1 VAERGRSPRR
11 RRPLAARVAERRLRL
26 MLAALLCCF
35 SVVLARAAYV
45 QAIEGPHLAGAADN
59 NSRDTIVL
67 TAPLGDIVDRS
78 GLPLATSDRAYSVWA
93 YTGLVDDPASAAEEL
108 APQLGRSVIRL
119 TQLLSDRKH
128 SYVRLAFH
136 VTRQVVQNLRR
147 HDPTR
152 GALDFK
158 PEEHRIYPD
167 DPVAAQLIG
176 ATDPDGNGIAGI
188 EQRFRRYLR
197 PALGQ
202 EVVVR
207 AGDGGPIMR
216 VLKSTP
222 ALKGHTVQLTLDRE
236 IQAQV
241 EHVIEQTRVTWKAKW
256 ATAVVLDPRTGGI
269 LAMASAPGVPPGGY
283 GNATL
288 AQQRIRA
295 VADQYEPGST
305 FKVVTIGAALE
316 LGKVT
321 PDTPFTVPYRISR
334 YDKTVS
340 DAHEHGTETLTVEQI
355 LAQSSNVGTIE
366 IAEQKLTSP
375 GRDLGNLLAEWIDRL
390 GFGKLTGVD
399 LPGEAGG
406 AVLPFHAWSGTSIL
420 NMPIGEGV
428 AVTPL
433 QMASLYAAIANKGEW
448 IQPHVLDHVHGG
460 PSPKLKKRQLFSPQ
474 TSASLVAMLRQV
486 VADGTGLNAQIQGY
500 SVAGKTG
507 TTQKVDPKTHSYCGG
522 DGHCE
527 YDASFVGFV
536 PAKHPRA
543 VVLVVVDEPQG
554 DYYGG
559 DVAAPAFREIA
570 TGVLQHFDVPEDA
583 PGSVP
588 QTTTP

>member
-1 VAERGRSPRR
+1 
-11 RRPLAARVAERRLRL
+11 
-26 MLAALLCCF
+26 M
-35 SVVLARAAYV
+35 
-45 QAIEGPHLAGAADN
+45 DN
-59 NSRDTIVL
+59 
-67 TAPLGDIVDRS
+67 
-78 GLPLATSDRAYSVWA
+78 
-93 YTGLVDDPASAAEEL
+93 PASAAREL
-108 APQLGRSVIRL
+108 APLLGRSEIRL

-136 VTRQVVQNLRR
+136 VTRATEQQLRR
-147 HDPTR
+147 HDPTH

-158 PEEHRIYPD
+158 SEEHRIYPD
-167 DPVAAQLIG
+167 DPVAAQLLG
-176 ATDPDGNGIAGI
+176 TTDPDGNGIAGI

-197 PALGQ
+197 PTLGQ
-202 EVVVR
+202 EVDIT
-207 AGDGGPIMR
+207 AGDGGPVMR
-216 VLKSTP
+216 VVKSTP

-236 IQAQV
+236 VQAQV
-241 EHVIEQTRVTWKAKW
+241 EHVIEQTRVKWKARW
-256 ATAVVLDPRTGGI
+256 ATAVVIDPKTGGI
-269 LAMASAPGVPPGGY
+269 LAMASAPGVPAGGY
-283 GNATL
+283 GQATL
-288 AQQRIRA
+288 DQQRIRA

-321 PDTPFTVPYRISR
+321 PGTTFTVPGSISR
-334 YDKTVS
+334 YDKIVH
-340 DAHEHGTETLTVEQI
+340 DAHEHGTETLSVEQI

-366 IAEQKLTSP
+366 IAERELTSP
-375 GRDLGNLLAEWIDRL
+375 GRDYGNLLATWIDRL

-406 AVLPFHAWSGTSIL
+406 AVRPFHDWSGTSIL

-433 QMASLYAAIANKGEW
+433 QMASLYGAIANKGEW

-460 PSPKLKKRQLFSPQ
+460 PSPKLKHRQLFLHS
-474 TSASLVAMLRQV
+474 TTASLVTMLRQV
-486 VADGTGLNAQIQGY
+486 VADGTGLNAQIAGY

-536 PAKHPRA
+536 PAKNPRA

-570 TGVLQHFDVPEDA
+570 TGVLQHFDVPQDA

-588 QTTTP
+588 QTTAP